1 LKAARERCQK
11 ELEVRNEVT
20 GRGRKVVAISSQHT
34 VTLAMR
40 SHQLHELTLGETTL
54 RPRWR
59 SFNGRA
65 R

>member
-1 LKAARERCQK
+1 
-11 ELEVRNEVT
+11 VRNEVT